1 MGSLKSLWANALL
14 EGMIAGKQE
23 SGKKGS
29 EAEKEGEQIQGG
41 ILPKSVQLCRNSQP
55 DA

>member
-1 MGSLKSLWANALL
+1 
-14 EGMIAGKQE
+14 MIAGKQE

-41 ILPKSVQLCRNSQP
+41 ILAKLVQLCRNTQP